1 MTTPDASHEH
11 KHGTLFIIAAPSGA
25 GKSSLVKALLESI
38 DNINVSVSHTTRP
51 PRPGEEDGVDYHFVD
66 VTTFNEMIGQDA
78 FLEHAQVFDHFYGT
92 SEATVREKL
101 EAGSDEILEID
112 WQGARQVRMRISGT
126 VSIYILP
133 PSKAALR
140 ERLTSRGQDDETTIN
155 RRMHDAVSEMSHYHE
170 FDYVVVNDDFGEALA
185 DIKTIVTS
193 QRLHIR
199 HQQHLLEDLIK
210 ELLA

>member
-1 MTTPDASHEH
+1 MTTPAVSSEH

-25 GKSSLVKALLESI
+25 GKSSLVRALLDST
-38 DNINVSVSHTTRP
+38 DNINVSVSHTTRA

-66 VTTFNEMIGQDA
+66 VETFNDMIGQDA

-92 SEATVREKL
+92 AEASVREKL
-101 EAGSDEILEID
+101 ESGSDEILEID
-112 WQGARQVRMRISGT
+112 WQGARQVRLRMSGT

-140 ERLTSRGQDDETTIN
+140 ERLTGRGQDDETTIN

-170 FDYVVVNDDFGEALA
+170 FDYVVVNDDFDEALA
-185 DIKTIVTS
+185 DIKTIIIS
-193 QRLHIR
+193 QRLHVR
-199 HQQHLLEDLIK
+199 HQQHHLEGLIK

>member
-1 MTTPDASHEH
+1 MTTSDVSSEH

-25 GKSSLVKALLESI
+25 GKSSLVKALLESM
-38 DNINVSVSHTTRP
+38 DNINVSVSHTTRA

-66 VTTFNEMIGQDA
+66 VATFNDMIEQDA

-92 SEATVREKL
+92 SEASVREKL

-140 ERLTSRGQDDETTIN
+140 ERLTSRGQDDETIIN

-170 FDYVVVNDDFGEALA
+170 FDYVVVNDDFDEALA
-185 DIKTIVTS
+185 DIKTIVIS

>member
-1 MTTPDASHEH
+1 MTTPDVSSEH

-25 GKSSLVKALLESI
+25 GKSSLVKSLLESV
-38 DNINVSVSHTTRP
+38 DNINVSVSHTTRA

-66 VTTFNEMIGQDA
+66 VTTFNEMIEQDA

-92 SEATVREKL
+92 SEASVREKL

-170 FDYVVVNDDFGEALA
+170 FDYVVVNDDFDEALA

-199 HQQHLLEDLIK
+199 HQEHLLEDLIK

>member
-1 MTTPDASHEH
+1 MTTSDVSSEH

-25 GKSSLVKALLESI
+25 GKSSLVKALLESM
-38 DNINVSVSHTTRP
+38 DNINVSVSHTTRA
-51 PRPGEEDGVDYHFVD
+51 PRTGEEDGVDYHFVD
-66 VTTFNEMIGQDA
+66 VTTFNDMIEQDA

-92 SEATVREKL
+92 SEASVREKL

-140 ERLTSRGQDDETTIN
+140 ERLTSRGQDDEAIIN

-170 FDYVVVNDDFGEALA
+170 FDYVVVNDDFDEALA
-185 DIKTIVTS
+185 DIKTIVIS

>member
-1 MTTPDASHEH
+1 MTPPDVSSEE

-25 GKSSLVKALLESI
+25 GKSSLVKALLKSV
-38 DNINVSVSHTTRP
+38 DNINVSVSHTTRAR
-51 PRPGEEDGVDYHFVD
+51 RPGEENGVDYHFVD
-66 VTTFNEMIGQDA
+66 VPTFNQMIGQDA

-92 SEATVREKL
+92 SEASVREKL
-101 EAGSDEILEID
+101 EAGQDEILEID
-112 WQGARQVRMRISGT
+112 WQGARQVRMRIPGT

-133 PSKAALR
+133 PSRAALR

-170 FDYVVVNDDFGEALA
+170 FDYLVVNDSFDEALA
-185 DIKTIVTS
+185 DLKTIVSS
-193 QRLHIR
+193 QRLHVR
-199 HQQHLLEDLIK
+199 HQQHHLVSLIK